1 MDLSEVNGPGRDAH
15 GEKAGKERLA
25 GPAAGIGILRSIFNI
40 WNMQYAICKQF
51 YILSAAL

>member
-40 WNMQYAICKQF
+40 
-51 YILSAAL
+51 